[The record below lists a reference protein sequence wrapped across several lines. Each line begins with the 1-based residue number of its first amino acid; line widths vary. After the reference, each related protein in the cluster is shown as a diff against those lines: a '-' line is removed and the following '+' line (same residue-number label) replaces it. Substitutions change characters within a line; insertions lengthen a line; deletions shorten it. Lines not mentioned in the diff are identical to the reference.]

1 VFAYVARRVLS
12 TIPLLLFGT
21 FLIYTLTSLANDP
34 LAELATCQRCTD
46 ADRQRIIEVYDLD
59 QPIPVRYANWMVD
72 AVQGDMGDAR
82 SQGGA
87 PVYDVVKERAV
98 NTARLAIPAFLLIA
112 VLAVS
117 LGVLSAVRQY
127 SKLDY
132 TITGISFFGIALPTF
147 VLGLLLLQMAT
158 WLFQT
163 TGQRWFIT
171 IGMRTVE
178 QHGWW
183 PVIQSHTLPILTLI
197 LVTVASESRFQRA
210 AMLEVINS
218 DYMRTARAKGAPPRK
233 VIFKHGLRNA
243 MIPLV
248 TIWAID
254 FAALIGGAV
263 VTETIFSWPGLG
275 TLLLRAIDLS
285 DLDLMMGIVL
295 FLAITVVGFNLLADL
310 LYGVLDPR
318 IRYE

>member
-21 FLIYTLTSLANDP
+21 FLIYALTSLANDP
-34 LAELATCQRCTD
+34 LAELATCQRCTE

-87 PVYDVVKERAV
+87 PVYDVVMERTV
-98 NTARLAIPAFLLIA
+98 NTARLAIPAFLMIA
-112 VLAVS
+112 VLAVG

-132 TITGISFFGIALPTF
+132 TITSISFLGIALPTF
-147 VLGLLLLQMAT
+147 VFGLLLLQMAT

-163 TGQRWFIT
+163 TGERWFIT
-171 IGMRTVE
+171 LGMRTVE
-178 QHGWW
+178 AHGWW

-197 LVTVASESRFQRA
+197 LVITASESRFQRA
-210 AMLEVINS
+210 SMLEVINS
-218 DYMRTARAKGAPPRK
+218 DYIRTARAKGVPPIK
-233 VIFKHGLRNA
+233 VILKHGLRNA

-254 FAALIGGAV
+254 FAALIGGSV

-275 TLLLRAIDLS
+275 TLLLRAIDLQ

-295 FLAITVVGFNLLADL
+295 LLSVVVVGFNLLADL
-310 LYGVLDPR
+310 IYGVLDPR
-318 IRYE
+318 IRYD